1 MMEKVDWTYK
11 CKMLVTSCNTIT
23 HCEIFVQVSY
33 NYRAGTA
40 APTAAAAGMPGTTAP
55 TAALAGKPF
64 SSSVSNPYAGKEMVS
79 PTLQKNKQKDKYD
92 G

>member
-11 CKMLVTSCNTIT
+11 CKMLVTTCNTIT
-23 HCEIFVQVSY
+23 IFVQVSY

-55 TAALAGKPF
+55 TAALAGIPF

-79 PTLQKNKQKDKYD
+79 PTLQKNKQKDKY
-92 G
+92 GG